1 MAAISIGCVPITWK
15 NVPQDQVLSEIA
27 QAGYEGCPVWPK
39 EGETT
44 RAMLERVA
52 QYGLKPAPGYFEG
65 HFWRKDQEEPILE
78 RARRQ
83 AAFSRETGCTELYV
97 AVGGF
102 RAYTTRRGLT
112 RDVIAGRVQAE
123 DAMSDE
129 EFAQTAAVCSRVG
142 EITLAEG
149 VRSCLHNHAGT
160 VIETPAEIDR
170 LFSLVDRD
178 VFFMGPDTGHL
189 AWGGADVVPFFRK
202 YAGIIKTAH
211 LKDIKREVL
220 EEGRA
225 KGWDYGEFKAHGIY
239 TELGQGMV
247 DIPALL
253 AILKGVG
260 FEGWL
265 LVETDVTQLP
275 TALESAVVSRQYL
288 RSLGL

>member
-1 MAAISIGCVPITWK
+1 MAAFRIGCVPITWK

-27 QAGYEGCPVWPK
+27 QAGYEGCPIWRK

-44 RAMLERVA
+44 QAVLERVA
-52 QYGLKPAPGYFEG
+52 QHGLKPAPGYLEG
-65 HFWRKDQEEPILE
+65 YFWRKDEEAQILE

-83 AAFSRETGCTELYV
+83 AAFSREVGCSELYV

-102 RAYTTRRGLT
+102 RAYTTVRGLT
-112 RDVIAGRVQAE
+112 RDAIAGHVLPE
-123 DAMSDE
+123 DGMSDE
-129 EFAQTAAVCSRVG
+129 EYEQTAATLNRVG
-142 EITLAEG
+142 EITLSEG
-149 VRSCLHNHAGT
+149 VSSCIHNHAGT

-178 VFFMGPDTGHL
+178 LVFMGPDTGHL
-189 AWGGADVVPFFRK
+189 AWGGADVVQFFRD
-202 YAGIIKTAH
+202 YVDCIKTVH
-211 LKDIKREVL
+211 LKDIKRDVL

-225 KGWDYGEFKAHGIY
+225 KGWDYQEFKSHGIY
-239 TELGQGMV
+239 TELGQGMM

-253 AILKGVG
+253 DILRGAD

-275 TALESAVVSRQYL
+275 TAFESAVVSRRYL

>member
-1 MAAISIGCVPITWK
+1 MAGIRIGCVPITWK

-44 RAMLERVA
+44 RAMLDRVA
-52 QYGLKPAPGYFEG
+52 RYGLKPAPGYLEG
-65 HFWRKDQEEPILE
+65 HFWRKDQEEQILG

-83 AAFSRETGCTELYV
+83 AAFSREVGCTELYV

-112 RDVIAGRVQAE
+112 RDAVAGHVQPE

-129 EFAQTAAVCSRVG
+129 EFAQTAAVLNRVG

-170 LFSLVDRD
+170 LLSLVDRD

-189 AWGGADVVPFFRK
+189 AYGGADVVPFFRQ
-202 YAGIIKTAH
+202 YADLIKTVH
-211 LKDIKREVL
+211 LKDINRQVL

-225 KGWDYGEFKAHGIY
+225 KEWDYAAFKEHGIY

-247 DIPALL
+247 DIPGLL
-253 AILKGVG
+253 AVLNDTG
-260 FEGWL
+260 FEGWI

-275 TALESAVVSRQYL
+275 TALESAIISRNYL